1 MQISEGRWYYHRYR
15 QRSYQTNEGRV
26 TSPFL
31 LLSTMTREELNKKIE
46 HLMEALENTQRSI
59 QFTNIPVYVLTNY
72 IKEETGIDMEQV
84 KE

>member
-1 MQISEGRWYYHRYR
+1 
-15 QRSYQTNEGRV
+15 
-26 TSPFL
+26 
-31 LLSTMTREELNKKIE
+31 MTREELNKKIA

>member
-1 MQISEGRWYYHRYR
+1 
-15 QRSYQTNEGRV
+15 
-26 TSPFL
+26 
-31 LLSTMTREELNKKIE
+31 MTREELNKKIE

-59 QFTNIPVYVLTNY
+59 QSTNIPVYVLTNY

>member
-1 MQISEGRWYYHRYR
+1 MQISEGGWYYYRYR

-31 LLSTMTREELNKKIE
+31 LLSTMTQEELNKKIE

>member
-1 MQISEGRWYYHRYR
+1 
-15 QRSYQTNEGRV
+15 
-26 TSPFL
+26 
-31 LLSTMTREELNKKIE
+31 MTREELNKKIE

-59 QFTNIPVYVLTNY
+59 QFTNIPVYVLTNH